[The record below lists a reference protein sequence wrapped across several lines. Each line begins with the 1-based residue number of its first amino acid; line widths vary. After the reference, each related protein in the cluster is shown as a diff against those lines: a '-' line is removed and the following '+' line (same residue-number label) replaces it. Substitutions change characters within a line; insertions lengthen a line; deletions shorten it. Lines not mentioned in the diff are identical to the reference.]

1 LCVIPRDAAIL
12 GELRKNLYFHIVK
25 KKKEIY
31 LDFVIDKLTNS
42 ILNTISGDSFQTEV
56 SRFTLKDCKQ
66 TIKKNGWNFN
76 WKTELNDDVNEVYK
90 LTIINNPDIIQGVL
104 CIRKESDHIF
114 MNLLEN
120 APFNIGSNKLY
131 EGVAGNLV
139 AFACKLSFQYGFDG
153 FVAFTAKTKLIDHY
167 ETSLGAYHFGG
178 HRMIIET
185 HAAKLLV
192 EKYFKT

>member
-1 LCVIPRDAAIL
+1 M
-12 GELRKNLYFHIVK
+12 K
-25 KKKEIY
+25 KREDLL
-31 LDFVIDKLTNS
+31 LDFIVDRLTNS
-42 ILNTISGDSFQTEV
+42 IQNTISGDSFQTEV
-56 SRFTLKDCKQ
+56 SRFTLKDSKQ

-76 WKTELNDDVNEVYK
+76 WKIELNNDINEVYK
-90 LTIINNPDIIQGVL
+90 LTIVNNSDIIQGVL
-104 CIRKESDHIF
+104 SIRKENDHIF

-120 APFNIGSNKLY
+120 ASFNIGRNKLY

-139 AFACKLSFQYGFDG
+139 AYACKLSFQYGFSG

-167 ETSLGAYHFGG
+167 ETSLGAKHIGG

-185 HAAKLLV
+185 HAAKFLV